1 MTAVRDAPSAAI
13 EPLHRFLHLCYLG
26 LAFFWAC
33 SMLTFRSSIL
43 LTGAADTPQYNTL
56 IVVVS
61 FLANMTVLLGVSAL
75 VERAPENLAKLS
87 PWPFC
92 GCILVGIAAIG
103 GAGIWFAGPA
113 LSASLVIGST
123 LCGVGFGYLWGSW
136 ADVLGRVHPS
146 RTALYAPASFLLTT
160 IIFLAVDSLVA
171 LTPFPPLALM
181 APLPIASVLCL
192 KRCRTESSQPSVL
205 LAPHRTESQRYLA
218 ALTTLVP
225 LIIAALVFSCLFGF
239 MWETAVLSVNS
250 ASTAHELPLVL
261 NFVVAVLLLAFTVA
275 LQRRVNLSLVYQLL
289 IPIAIVL
296 FAALPF
302 FWNVHPVVLNAI
314 MSAVHGVFDVVIWYL
329 VATAAYDYAVSG
341 FVIGGLVRALSILA
355 RLVGIGIG
363 YLIMLLPEVAGCAV
377 VGVCI
382 GAVYLLVILLWFLWH
397 NAKRSVSDEEA
408 EGRMAIGEATGD
420 GNANPHSSVSDPSS
434 VLAAP
439 TAVKATDKAAA
450 DPASTSPVAE
460 SISTSATGEID
471 GAEAINSEESSS
483 RSSPTTTASP
493 VARPR
498 CSPTSPAAA
507 PQRSSPKRSSSR
519 NPPSAPTPAAFW
531 RRPACIPSRNSS
543 ISLRSIRSRRWCA
556 PLGAP
561 VDAHHQAV

>member
-13 EPLHRFLHLCYLG
+13 EPLPRFLHLCYLG

-92 GCILVGIAAIG
+92 GCILAGIAAIG

-123 LCGVGFGYLWGSW
+123 LCGIGFGYLWGSW

-192 KRCRTESSQPSVL
+192 KRCRTESSQSSVL

-239 MWETAVLSVNS
+239 MWEAAVLSVNS

-296 FAALPF
+296 FTALPF
-302 FWNVHPVVLNAI
+302 FFFALYEKNGQTPEKMLKNYFSVRFLTQQARPYRTENR
-314 MSAVHGVFDVVIWYL
+314 F
-329 VATAAYDYAVSG
+329 AALERQAY
-341 FVIGGLVRALSILA
+341 F
-355 RLVGIGIG
+355 
-363 YLIMLLPEVAGCAV
+363 
-377 VGVCI
+377 
-382 GAVYLLVILLWFLWH
+382 
-397 NAKRSVSDEEA
+397 DEEVKQLVSITEKAGA
-408 EGRMAIGEATGD
+408 ETGRGLGRRVD
-420 GNANPHSSVSDPSS
+420 HPSGH
-434 VLAAP
+434 
-439 TAVKATDKAAA
+439 AVKCRTEKAARKGNQA
-450 DPASTSPVAE
+450 GKT
-460 SISTSATGEID
+460 
-471 GAEAINSEESSS
+471 
-483 RSSPTTTASP
+483 
-493 VARPR
+493 
-498 CSPTSPAAA
+498 
-507 PQRSSPKRSSSR
+507 
-519 NPPSAPTPAAFW
+519 
-531 RRPACIPSRNSS
+531 RR
-543 ISLRSIRSRRWCA
+543 
-556 PLGAP
+556 
-561 VDAHHQAV
+561 

>member
-181 APLPIASVLCL
+181 APC
-192 KRCRTESSQPSVL
+192 Q
-205 LAPHRTESQRYLA
+205 
-218 ALTTLVP
+218 
-225 LIIAALVFSCLFGF
+225 
-239 MWETAVLSVNS
+239 
-250 ASTAHELPLVL
+250 
-261 NFVVAVLLLAFTVA
+261 
-275 LQRRVNLSLVYQLL
+275 
-289 IPIAIVL
+289 
-296 FAALPF
+296 
-302 FWNVHPVVLNAI
+302 
-314 MSAVHGVFDVVIWYL
+314 
-329 VATAAYDYAVSG
+329 
-341 FVIGGLVRALSILA
+341 
-355 RLVGIGIG
+355 
-363 YLIMLLPEVAGCAV
+363 
-377 VGVCI
+377 
-382 GAVYLLVILLWFLWH
+382 
-397 NAKRSVSDEEA
+397 
-408 EGRMAIGEATGD
+408 
-420 GNANPHSSVSDPSS
+420 
-434 VLAAP
+434 
-439 TAVKATDKAAA
+439 
-450 DPASTSPVAE
+450 
-460 SISTSATGEID
+460 
-471 GAEAINSEESSS
+471 
-483 RSSPTTTASP
+483 
-493 VARPR
+493 
-498 CSPTSPAAA
+498 
-507 PQRSSPKRSSSR
+507 
-519 NPPSAPTPAAFW
+519 
-531 RRPACIPSRNSS
+531 
-543 ISLRSIRSRRWCA
+543 
-556 PLGAP
+556 
-561 VDAHHQAV
+561 

>member
-13 EPLHRFLHLCYLG
+13 EPLPRFLHLCYLG

-160 IIFLAVDSLVA
+160 IIFLAVDSLAA

-192 KRCRTESSQPSVL
+192 KRCRTE
-205 LAPHRTESQRYLA
+205 
-218 ALTTLVP
+218 
-225 LIIAALVFSCLFGF
+225 
-239 MWETAVLSVNS
+239 NS

-314 MSAVHGVFDVVIWYL
+314 MSAVHGAFDVVIWYL

-363 YLIMLLPEVAGCAV
+363 YLIMLLPEVAGYAV

-397 NAKRSVSDEEA
+397 NAKRSVPGEEA

-460 SISTSATGEID
+460 SISTSATAEID
-471 GAEAINSEESSS
+471 GAEAINSEEVVFALLADDYGLTRREAEVLPYLARG
-483 RSSPTTTASP
+483 RSAKVIAEALFVSESTIRTHT
-493 VARPR
+493 
-498 CSPTSPAAA
+498 
-507 PQRSSPKRSSSR
+507 
-519 NPPSAPTPAAFW
+519 
-531 RRPACIPSRNSS
+531 RRILEKTCLHSKQELID
-543 ISLRSIRSRRWCA
+543 L
-556 PLGAP
+556 
-561 VDAHHQAV
+561 VEKY

>member
-13 EPLHRFLHLCYLG
+13 EPLPRFLHLCYLG

-363 YLIMLLPEVAGCAV
+363 YL
-377 VGVCI
+377 
-382 GAVYLLVILLWFLWH
+382 LVILLWFLWH
-397 NAKRSVSDEEA
+397 NAKRSVPGEEA

-420 GNANPHSSVSDPSS
+420 GNASPHSSVSDPSS

-471 GAEAINSEESSS
+471 GAEAINSEEVVFALLADDYGLTRREAEVLPYLARG
-483 RSSPTTTASP
+483 RSAKVIAEALFVSESTIRTHT
-493 VARPR
+493 
-498 CSPTSPAAA
+498 
-507 PQRSSPKRSSSR
+507 
-519 NPPSAPTPAAFW
+519 
-531 RRPACIPSRNSS
+531 RRILEKTCLHSKQELID
-543 ISLRSIRSRRWCA
+543 L
-556 PLGAP
+556 
-561 VDAHHQAV
+561 VEKY

>member
-13 EPLHRFLHLCYLG
+13 EPLPRFLHLCYLG

-192 KRCRTESSQPSVL
+192 KRCRTESSQSSVL

-363 YLIMLLPEVAGCAV
+363 YLIMLLPEVAGYAV

-397 NAKRSVSDEEA
+397 NAKRSVPGEEA
-408 EGRMAIGEATGD
+408 EGRMVIGEATGD
-420 GNANPHSSVSDPSS
+420 SNANPHSSVSDPSS

-460 SISTSATGEID
+460 PISTSATGEID
-471 GAEAINSEESSS
+471 GAEAINSEEVVFALLADDYGLTRREAEVLPYLARG
-483 RSSPTTTASP
+483 RSAKVIAEALFVSESTIRTHT
-493 VARPR
+493 
-498 CSPTSPAAA
+498 
-507 PQRSSPKRSSSR
+507 
-519 NPPSAPTPAAFW
+519 
-531 RRPACIPSRNSS
+531 RRILEKTCLHSKQELID
-543 ISLRSIRSRRWCA
+543 L
-556 PLGAP
+556 
-561 VDAHHQAV
+561 VEKY

>member
-13 EPLHRFLHLCYLG
+13 EPLPRFLHLCYLG

-192 KRCRTESSQPSVL
+192 KRCRTESSQSSVL

-218 ALTTLVP
+218 ALATLVP

-363 YLIMLLPEVAGCAV
+363 
-377 VGVCI
+377 
-382 GAVYLLVILLWFLWH
+382 
-397 NAKRSVSDEEA
+397 VSD
-408 EGRMAIGEATGD
+408 
-420 GNANPHSSVSDPSS
+420 H
-434 VLAAP
+434 AP
-439 TAVKATDKAAA
+439 
-450 DPASTSPVAE
+450 P
-460 SISTSATGEID
+460 
-471 GAEAINSEESSS
+471 
-483 RSSPTTTASP
+483 RSGWL
-493 VARPR
+493 R
-498 CSPTSPAAA
+498 CSGRVHRSGVSARHPAMVSLA
-507 PQRSSPKRSSSR
+507 QRQTLGSGRGGR
-519 NPPSAPTPAAFW
+519 RENGDWRGDRRRQRESAFE
-531 RRPACIPSRNSS
+531 R
-543 ISLRSIRSRRWCA
+543 LRSIVGLSCPNSRQGNRQSSCRPCQHLSRCGAHQHFCDRRDRWGRSY
-556 PLGAP
+556 
-561 VDAHHQAV
+561 

>member
-329 VATAAYDYAVSG
+329 VATAAYYYAVSG

-355 RLVGIGIG
+355 RLVG
-363 YLIMLLPEVAGCAV
+363 
-377 VGVCI
+377 I

-471 GAEAINSEESSS
+471 GAEAINSEEVVFALLADDYGLTRREAEVLPYLARG
-483 RSSPTTTASP
+483 RSAKVIAEALFVSESTIRTHT
-493 VARPR
+493 
-498 CSPTSPAAA
+498 
-507 PQRSSPKRSSSR
+507 
-519 NPPSAPTPAAFW
+519 
-531 RRPACIPSRNSS
+531 RRILEKTCLHSKQELID
-543 ISLRSIRSRRWCA
+543 L
-556 PLGAP
+556 
-561 VDAHHQAV
+561 VEKY

>member
-13 EPLHRFLHLCYLG
+13 EPLPRFLHLCYLG

-160 IIFLAVDSLVA
+160 IIFLAVDSLAA

-296 FAALPF
+296 FAGLGRGKAKKAEVYLAGVSADNEARVYRNSLSGESAATSRNMYLDGIFGEKRINPVGTVACALVIIVAF
-302 FWNVHPVVLNAI
+302 GF
-314 MSAVHGVFDVVIWYL
+314 SAVTL
-329 VATAAYDYAVSG
+329 P
-341 FVIGGLVRALSILA
+341 GL
-355 RLVGIGIG
+355 
-363 YLIMLLPEVAGCAV
+363 
-377 VGVCI
+377 
-382 GAVYLLVILLWFLWH
+382 F
-397 NAKRSVSDEEA
+397 
-408 EGRMAIGEATGD
+408 
-420 GNANPHSSVSDPSS
+420 
-434 VLAAP
+434 
-439 TAVKATDKAAA
+439 
-450 DPASTSPVAE
+450 
-460 SISTSATGEID
+460 
-471 GAEAINSEESSS
+471 
-483 RSSPTTTASP
+483 
-493 VARPR
+493 
-498 CSPTSPAAA
+498 
-507 PQRSSPKRSSSR
+507 
-519 NPPSAPTPAAFW
+519 
-531 RRPACIPSRNSS
+531 
-543 ISLRSIRSRRWCA
+543 
-556 PLGAP
+556 
-561 VDAHHQAV
+561 

>member
-13 EPLHRFLHLCYLG
+13 EPLPRFLHLCYLG

-160 IIFLAVDSLVA
+160 IIFLAVDSLV
-171 LTPFPPLALM
+171 
-181 APLPIASVLCL
+181 
-192 KRCRTESSQPSVL
+192 
-205 LAPHRTESQRYLA
+205 
-218 ALTTLVP
+218 P

-363 YLIMLLPEVAGCAV
+363 YLIMLLPEVAGYAV

-397 NAKRSVSDEEA
+397 NAKRSVPGEEA

-471 GAEAINSEESSS
+471 GAEAINSEEVVFALLADDYGLTRREAEVLPYLARG
-483 RSSPTTTASP
+483 RSAKVIAEALFVSESTIRTHT
-493 VARPR
+493 
-498 CSPTSPAAA
+498 
-507 PQRSSPKRSSSR
+507 
-519 NPPSAPTPAAFW
+519 
-531 RRPACIPSRNSS
+531 RRILEKTCLHSKQELID
-543 ISLRSIRSRRWCA
+543 L
-556 PLGAP
+556 
-561 VDAHHQAV
+561 VEKY

>member
-13 EPLHRFLHLCYLG
+13 EPLPRFLHLCYLG

-136 ADVLGRVHPS
+136 ADVLGRVHPRARPCMPRRRS
-146 RTALYAPASFLLTT
+146 CSPPSSFSPSTPSWPSLPSAPCAHGS
-160 IIFLAVDSLVA
+160 
-171 LTPFPPLALM
+171 
-181 APLPIASVLCL
+181 LPIASVLRPAL
-192 KRCRTESSQPSVL
+192 PYESSQPSVL

-363 YLIMLLPEVAGCAV
+363 YLIMLLPEVAGYAV

-397 NAKRSVSDEEA
+397 NAKRSVPGEEA

-460 SISTSATGEID
+460 SISTSATAEID
-471 GAEAINSEESSS
+471 GAEAINSEEVVFALLADDYGLTRREAEVLPYLARG
-483 RSSPTTTASP
+483 RSAKVIAEALFVSESTIRTHT
-493 VARPR
+493 
-498 CSPTSPAAA
+498 
-507 PQRSSPKRSSSR
+507 
-519 NPPSAPTPAAFW
+519 
-531 RRPACIPSRNSS
+531 RRILEKTCLHSKQELID
-543 ISLRSIRSRRWCA
+543 L
-556 PLGAP
+556 
-561 VDAHHQAV
+561 VEKY

>member
-205 LAPHRTESQRYLA
+205 PAPHRTESQRYLA

-261 NFVVAVLLLAFTVA
+261 NFVVAVLLLAFT
-275 LQRRVNLSLVYQLL
+275 
-289 IPIAIVL
+289 
-296 FAALPF
+296 
-302 FWNVHPVVLNAI
+302 
-314 MSAVHGVFDVVIWYL
+314 
-329 VATAAYDYAVSG
+329 
-341 FVIGGLVRALSILA
+341 
-355 RLVGIGIG
+355 
-363 YLIMLLPEVAGCAV
+363 GC
-377 VGVCI
+377 
-382 GAVYLLVILLWFLWH
+382 
-397 NAKRSVSDEEA
+397 
-408 EGRMAIGEATGD
+408 
-420 GNANPHSSVSDPSS
+420 
-434 VLAAP
+434 LAAASKPVASLP
-439 TAVKATDKAAA
+439 TAYPHRHRAVRGAA
-450 DPASTSPVAE
+450 VFLE
-460 SISTSATGEID
+460 
-471 GAEAINSEESSS
+471 
-483 RSSPTTTASP
+483 
-493 VARPR
+493 
-498 CSPTSPAAA
+498 CSP
-507 PQRSSPKRSSSR
+507 RSAERNHERRYMGSS
-519 NPPSAPTPAAFW
+519 TW
-531 RRPACIPSRNSS
+531 SS
-543 ISLRSIRSRRWCA
+543 GTW
-556 PLGAP
+556 
-561 VDAHHQAV
+561 